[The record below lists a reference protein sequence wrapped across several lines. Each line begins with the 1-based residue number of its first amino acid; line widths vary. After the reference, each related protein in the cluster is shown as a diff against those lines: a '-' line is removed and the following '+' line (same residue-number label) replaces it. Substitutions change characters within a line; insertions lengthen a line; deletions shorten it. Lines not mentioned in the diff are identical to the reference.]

1 MPFFLPR
8 FLPELDWIQISISTH
23 CNAGCAYCPQTV
35 YRSRWQGRLMDTD
48 LFARIISRLKKVQL
62 IYLQGWGEPFLHPD
76 FWKMIGLVKKAGFQA
91 GCTSNASLLDSEALR
106 KAVDQGLDFL
116 ALSLAGLGEKND
128 RIRRGTS
135 YKQVLKTIEELQRIK
150 AQKQSAVPSLHLAY
164 MLLRSHLQ
172 DIERLPAFFAES
184 GADHVVLSSLT
195 LPLSPALEKEAL
207 LADSEQEY
215 EEFKRK
221 LSRLFAEHHQQ
232 DRVFGHVFNPF
243 RSKGRCSE
251 NVEKAFCLS
260 PESRVTPCVFTQIP
274 AGPPA
279 SSWFQGKKYELKPAD
294 CGRLADMKLKRLWHQ
309 PAYRRFRRRLDLD
322 MCSRCCMT
330 RIEDPLRLENDWK
343 R

>member
-48 LFARIISRLKKVQL
+48 LFAKIISRLKKVQL

-172 DIERLPAFFAES
+172 DLERLPAFFAES
-184 GADHVVLSSLT
+184 GADQVVLSSLT

-215 EEFKRK
+215 RQIKVEM
-221 LSRLFAEHHQQ
+221 SRLFAGPELNS
-232 DRVFGHVFNPF
+232 RVFVHFYNPF
-243 RSKGRCSE
+243 KPPGPCSE
-251 NVEKAFCLS
+251 NVGRALCLD
-260 PESRVTPCVFTQIP
+260 PEGRVTPCVLTQVP
-274 AGPPA
+274 AQLPVWY
-279 SSWFQGKKYELKPAD
+279 WFQGEKFELQQVDFGRMQSRGLKKI
-294 CGRLADMKLKRLWHQ
+294 WHD
-309 PAYRRFRRRLDLD
+309 PGYRRFRRRLDLEL
-322 MCSRCCMT
+322 CSRCSKA
-330 RIEDPLRLENDWK
+330 RIDHTLQPGDPMAG
-343 R
+343 